1 MTTTKK
7 WLVAAALLS
16 ASIAA
21 NATLIPFN
29 SGALVDNTD
38 NNTIWTADGN
48 LFYTLA
54 QASGN
59 PTAFVQTVIAAS
71 GGVILDTPNI
81 LDTPANSGQFNLT
94 ASDFDTTT
102 GFVDWYGAQAFVAYL
117 NSIVYQGYSDWRQP
131 SIIDSRSS
139 QGLPG
144 YGIPPLSPLVGE
156 LTQIFYVELGAS
168 YGGGESILSSLNGYA
183 ALFVNLQATYYYGTE
198 SLVYGANGTWDF
210 GGGNTANQ
218 KTKGKSY
225 VWPVRTGQAPLAVLL
240 STLQGQVNGIL
251 PEGLEDKS
259 TNAQN
264 HLQAACTS
272 LTNFVTQAQN
282 QSDNKLSA
290 PLAAQLVATTAALKG
305 VIGCE

>member
-1 MTTTKK
+1 MTTTTK
-7 WLVAAALLS
+7 WILGAALLS
-16 ASIAA
+16 ASITA

-48 LFYTLA
+48 LFYTMA

-59 PTAFVQTVIAAS
+59 PTAFVQTIMAAS

-81 LDTPANSGQFNLT
+81 LDTPANSGQFDLT

-117 NSIVYQGYSDWRQP
+117 NSIAYQGYSDWRQP

-139 QGLPG
+139 QGIPG
-144 YGIPPLSPLVGE
+144 YGIPPLSPAVGE
-156 LTQIFYVELGAS
+156 LSQIFYVELGANYNTGS
-168 YGGGESILSSLNGYA
+168 LLSTLNGYA

-198 SLVYGANGTWDF
+198 SLVYAADGTWDF

-225 VWPVRTGQAPLAVLL
+225 VWPVRAGQAPLAVLL
-240 STLQGQVNGIL
+240 STLENQVNGIL
-251 PEGLEDKS
+251 PEGLEDKA

-282 QSDNKLSA
+282 QSGNKLSA
-290 PLAAQLVATTAALKG
+290 PLAAQLSAPAVALEN
-305 VIGCE
+305 VIGCQ